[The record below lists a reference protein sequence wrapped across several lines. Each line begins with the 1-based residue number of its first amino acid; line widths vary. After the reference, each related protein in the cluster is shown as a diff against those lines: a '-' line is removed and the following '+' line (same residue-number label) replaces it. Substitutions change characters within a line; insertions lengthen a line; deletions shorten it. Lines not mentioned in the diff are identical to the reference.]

1 MIITDQP
8 EPLLFT
14 KLLGLKATF
23 LSLIGATIVFALT
36 IHYQSIYQ
44 TQWQEKLNS
53 ITYLLYGVLVITALF
68 SAQFNRSR
76 VTLLCLLWGLFLAT
90 NNYALPWSKWLTA
103 NNQWLILCGGGLL
116 VLLALIKDRG
126 LISVHGVKRLIF
138 IALCGALAYG
148 WLMLADIVAP
158 MLPKHQITT
167 TLLPLMSL
175 KIPLAIMALL
185 LLWQSLRQSSL
196 TLTTLLT
203 GFIVWCLMHFQVIS
217 LSWVAVISVL
227 VIHHLLIV
235 IIDAYFLAYRDD
247 LTGLASRRALN
258 QLALSLGR
266 KYTVAMLDIDHF
278 KKFNDTYGHDIG
290 DQVLKLVAAK
300 LAKVKGGGKVFRYG
314 GEEFT
319 IVFPRK
325 TVEQCLPQLDALR
338 QSIADYG
345 MVVRKPQRKTKQ
357 DRKAEPPGE
366 KTVSVQISIGVT
378 SRNGKQQFEQA
389 LKEADLALYR
399 AKKKGRNNVSV

>member
-1 MIITDQP
+1 M
-8 EPLLFT
+8 FA
-14 KLLGLKATF
+14 KLIGLKATL
-23 LSLIGATIVFALT
+23 LSLIGATVMFALT

-44 TQWQEKLNS
+44 AQWHDKLAL
-53 ITYLLYGVLVITALF
+53 ITYLLYGMLIITAVF

-76 VTLLCLLWGLFLAT
+76 VTLLCLLWGLFLT
-90 NNYALPWSKWLTA
+90 TSDYDLPWSKWLIA
-103 NNQWLILCGGGLL
+103 NNQWLTLCGGGLL
-116 VLLALIKDRG
+116 MLLALIKDRG
-126 LISVHGVKRLIF
+126 LISIHGVARLIF

-148 WLMLADIVAP
+148 WLMLADMAGP
-158 MLPKHQITT
+158 MLPEHQITT

-175 KIPLAIMALL
+175 KIPLAIMVLL

-203 GFIVWCLMHFQVIS
+203 GFIVWCLMHFQWIT
-217 LSWVAVISVL
+217 LPWTAVIGVL

-235 IIDAYFLAYRDD
+235 IIDAYYLAYRDD

-300 LAKVKGGGKVFRYG
+300 LGKVKGGGKVFRYG

-325 TVEQCLPQLDALR
+325 TVEQSLPHLEELR
-338 QSIADYG
+338 QAIADYG
-345 MVVRKPQRKTKQ
+345 MVVRKPQRKTKKE
-357 DRKAEPPGE
+357 RKAKPPGE

-378 SRNGKQQFEQA
+378 SRKGKQQFEQA

-399 AKKKGRNNVSV
+399 AKKSGRNNVSE

>member
-23 LSLIGATIVFALT
+23 LSLIGATVLFALT

-44 TQWQEKLNS
+44 TQWQDKLNV
-53 ITYLLYGVLVITALF
+53 ITILLYGVLVITALF

-76 VTLLCLLWGLFLAT
+76 VTLLCLLWGLFLVT
-90 NNYALPWSKWLTA
+90 NDYSLPWSTWLTA
-103 NNQWLILCGGGLL
+103 NNQWLILCGGALL

-126 LISVHGVKRLIF
+126 LISVHGIARLIF

-148 WLMLADIVAP
+148 WLVLVDMAAP

-175 KIPLAIMALL
+175 KVPLAIMALL
-185 LLWQSLRQSSL
+185 LLWQSLRQSNL

-203 GFIVWCLMHFQVIS
+203 GFIVWCLMHFQVIT
-217 LSWVAVISVL
+217 LPWTAAIGVL

-357 DRKAEPPGE
+357 DRKGNPPPE

-378 SRNGKQQFEQA
+378 SRTGKQQFEQA

-399 AKKKGRNNVSV
+399 AKKKGRNNVSE